1 MANTKTKVPGI
12 PRARPLHQL
21 HRLSQVLVP
30 DIAGAGLTQENHR
43 VDSGRRH
50 VRLPQPG
57 AIFQSRNPRA
67 ARMNPGATTN
77 PPPITRATFISGFNL

>member
-12 PRARPLHQL
+12 PRARPLHEL

-50 VRLPQPG
+50 VRCHSQ
-57 AIFQSRNPRA
+57 AQSSSRVTRAPRA
-67 ARMNPGATTN
+67 
-77 PPPITRATFISGFNL
+77 